1 MTGFGPTPSL
11 GSKNVLQGS
20 SLNTEVSCPFPSHC
34 PSLQALLPRPAI
46 PMPILVFSDSS
57 IHDGETLTPPGS
69 HTVLLLLAASG
80 AQDLCLQGSEDRHR
94 AHSTGSLCQGQQ
106 WGRNLFQ
113 SRTQPPPTPAAEKQG
128 TPSHSRDF
136 FGSPF
141 LSCPSEVALSY
152 I

>member
-1 MTGFGPTPSL
+1 
-11 GSKNVLQGS
+11 
-20 SLNTEVSCPFPSHC
+20 
-34 PSLQALLPRPAI
+34 
-46 PMPILVFSDSS
+46 MPILVFSDSS

-128 TPSHSRDF
+128 IPSHSRDF

-152 I
+152 IWAGTSAISPKAKSLISPLGSPTPALTPPVLDYPWCSWTLFFCSAP